1 MQFARNHRSQDR
13 SSSRKNGFVLSGLL
27 GCLLLFFAV
36 AAAAAQSVAP
46 RSIRVVMDDNYP
58 PFVFRNSEGRLQGIL
73 IDQWRLWERQSGI
86 EAQISAMDWNEAM
99 RRMRAGEFD
108 VIDTI
113 FSTAERDAWLDFTQ
127 PYARLDVP
135 IFFEENI
142 SGIADLASLKGFAV
156 AAKAG
161 DAAVDLLVA
170 NGVTT
175 VLLFSNYESIVTA
188 AAAHKINV
196 FVVDKPPA
204 LYYLN
209 KLQISSRFRYSPAI
223 HVGKF
228 HRAVRQGERATL
240 RLVEDGFAR
249 IDAADLKRVEE
260 KWYGSSI
267 QGAGYLQYL
276 GYGAAI
282 LFVLILSL
290 AFWNRTLSRVVS
302 RRTAALR
309 DSESRLRAILE
320 AEPEGVQIVAPDGQL
335 LEMNPAGLAM
345 LEAASL
351 QQAQQ
356 RPLQEF
362 VLPEHRSAFRG
373 LHDRVLRGE
382 NGTLEFEI
390 EGLLGARRW
399 LATHAT
405 ALRDAAGNV
414 ATLLGVTQ
422 DITERKKVEALT
434 AGQMRVLEM
443 IAADAPLVDTLDVLL
458 RIIEAQSPDML
469 CSVLLVD
476 ADNRVRHCAAPTLPN
491 EFTQAIDGAPV
502 GPKAGS
508 CGTAAFRRERVFVA
522 DIVHD
527 PLWEDYRHLA
537 APHGLRACWSTP
549 IFDPQNK
556 VLGTFAIYY
565 RRPGLPQER
574 HLRLIESTSH
584 TATICLNRHRTKQAL
599 RESEERFRQVV
610 ENIAGVYWMT
620 DVAKNHMLYVSPSYE
635 NTWGRSCV
643 SLYQSPLGWLDAVH
657 PEDRHRVRQ
666 AVQKQTRGEYQE
678 EYRVLR
684 PDGTVRWIRDCAFPI
699 HDSNGKVY
707 RIAGVAEDI
716 TERLELEEQFRQSQ
730 KMEAMGGLAAG
741 IAHDFNNILS
751 VINGNAEL
759 ALQDVGVKHPAL
771 ASLNEILKAG
781 RRAKN
786 LVQQILTFTRLQQ
799 PQRQIIALGALVDE
813 TVAFL
818 RVTLPASVDL
828 SVVVAADTPNV
839 LVNATQI
846 QQVLLNIC
854 TNAWHAL
861 EGQAGRVE
869 VRLYSVLVDA
879 EAARRRADLQVGL
892 YACLSVRD
900 TGTGMDEATRKRI
913 FEPFFTTKPQGQ
925 GTGLGLS
932 VAHGIVS
939 SHNGAIVVA
948 SELGAGTTIQLYF
961 PAAAGPV
968 DAPVPVAEAV
978 SLQGRGQRILYV
990 DDEEPLVVL
999 TTRIFERLGYLVC
1012 GFTDAAAALAAF
1024 RADPDQ
1030 YDLVVTDFNMPGTSG
1045 LEVAGEIMS
1054 LRPDLPIVLTSGYVN
1069 DELVEQAR
1077 RAGIRHVIYKPSTA
1091 KEFCDAVQ
1099 RVLHEPQGLAPAGP
1113 DGVEL
1118 LPSA

>member
-1 MQFARNHRSQDR
+1 MQFARNHRLQDR
-13 SSSRKNGFVLSGLL
+13 GRPRRGKFALSRLL
-27 GCLLLFFAV
+27 LLLLFFVV
-36 AAAAAQSVAP
+36 AAAGAQSVPP

-58 PFVFRNSEGRLQGIL
+58 PFVFRDSEGGLQGIL
-73 IDQWRLWERQSGI
+73 IDQWRLWERQTGVR
-86 EAQISAMDWNEAM
+86 AQLSAMDWNEAV
-99 RRMRAGEFD
+99 RRMQAGEFD

-113 FSTAERDAWLDFTQ
+113 FRTDERAAWLDFAK
-127 PYARLDVP
+127 PYGRIDVP
-135 IFFEENI
+135 IFFDQNI
-142 SGIADLASLKGFAV
+142 SGITDLASLKGFAV

-161 DAAVDLLVA
+161 DAAVDLLRR

-175 VLLFSNYESIVTA
+175 VLLFNNYESIVTA
-188 AAAHKINV
+188 AAQHKVNV
-196 FVVDKPPA
+196 FVVDKPAA

-209 KLQISSRFRYSPAI
+209 KLQISSRFRYSAAI
-223 HVGKF
+223 NVGEF
-228 HRAVRQGERATL
+228 HRATRQGERDML
-240 RLVEDGFAR
+240 RMVERGFAR
-249 IDAADLKRVEE
+249 IDAADLKRIDE
-260 KWYGSSI
+260 KWYGASI
-267 QGAGYLQYL
+267 QGDDYFQYL
-276 GYGAAI
+276 GYGAVVVFA
-282 LFVLILSL
+282 LILSL
-290 AFWNRTLSRVVS
+290 LFWNRTLSQMVN

-309 DSESRLRAILE
+309 ESESRLRAILQ
-320 AEPEGVQIVAPDGQL
+320 AEPEGVQMVAPDGRL

-351 QQAQQ
+351 PQAQQ
-356 RPLQEF
+356 RKLAEF
-362 VLPEHRSAFRG
+362 VVPGHRSAFQD
-373 LHDRVLRGE
+373 LHDRLLRGE

-390 EGLLGARRW
+390 EGLQGTRRW

-405 ALRDAAGNV
+405 ALRDATGNV

-422 DITERKKVEALT
+422 DITERKQVEALT

-443 IAADAPLVDTLDVLL
+443 IAADAPLVDTLNLL
-458 RIIEAQSPDML
+458 LHVIEAQSPGML

-476 ADNRVRHCAAPTLPN
+476 ADNRVRHCAAPGLPKA
-491 EFTQAIDGAPV
+491 FTQAIDGSPI

-537 APHGLRACWSTP
+537 EPHGLRACWSTP

-565 RRPGLPQER
+565 KRPGLPQER

-620 DVAKNHMLYVSPSYE
+620 DVVKKRMLYVSPSYE
-635 NTWGRSCV
+635 KTWGRSCV
-643 SLYQSPLGWLDAVH
+643 SLHRSPHEWLEAVH
-657 PEDRHRVRQ
+657 PEDRKRVRQ
-666 AVQKQTRGEYQE
+666 AMSKQARGEYQE
-678 EYRVLR
+678 EYRVVR

-699 HDSNGKVY
+699 HDSSGEVY

-716 TERLELEEQFRQSQ
+716 TERRELEEQFRQSQ
-730 KMEAMGGLAAG
+730 KMEAMGALAAG

-759 ALQDVGVKHPAL
+759 ALQDVAARHPAL

-781 RRAKN
+781 CRARN

-799 PQRQIIALGALVDE
+799 PQRQVIALGPLVNE

-828 SVVVAADTPNV
+828 SVALAADAPNV
-839 LVNATQI
+839 LVNATQV
-846 QQVLLNIC
+846 QQVLLNLC

-861 EGQAGRVE
+861 EGEAGSIE
-869 VRLYSVLVDA
+869 VQLRSVPVDA
-879 EAARRRADLQVGL
+879 EMARRRTDLQVGL

-900 TGTGMDEATRKRI
+900 TGTGMDEATQNRI
-913 FEPFFTTKPQGQ
+913 FEPFFTTKSQGQ

-932 VAHGIVS
+932 VAHGIMS
-939 SHNGAIVVA
+939 SHQGAIVVA
-948 SELGAGTTIQLYF
+948 SELGTGTTIQLYF
-961 PAAAGPV
+961 PAADGPAA
-968 DAPVPVAEAV
+968 DLPAAEGPFEAPVPVAEVV
-978 SLQGRGQRILYV
+978 SPQGRGQRILYI

-999 TTRIFERLGYLVC
+999 TTRTFERLGYAVS
-1012 GFTDAAAALAAF
+1012 GFTEADAALAAF
-1024 RADPDQ
+1024 RAEPHQ
-1030 YDLVVTDFNMPGTSG
+1030 FDLAVTDFNMPGTSG
-1045 LEVAGEIMS
+1045 LEVAGKLMS
-1054 LRPDLPIVLTSGYVN
+1054 IRPDLPIVLTSGYVN
-1069 DELVEQAR
+1069 DDLVAKAHS
-1077 RAGIRHVIYKPSTA
+1077 AGIRHVIYKPSTV

-1099 RVLHEPQGLAPAGP
+1099 RVLHDPKE
-1113 DGVEL
+1113 VV
-1118 LPSA
+1118 PSG

>member
-1 MQFARNHRSQDR
+1 MQIARDHRLQDR
-13 SSSRKNGFVLSGLL
+13 DSSSKGRSACRSAL
-27 GCLLLFFAV
+27 GCLLVFFVVAV
-36 AAAAAQSVAP
+36 VGAQSVEP

-58 PFVFRNSEGRLQGIL
+58 PFVFRDSAGGLQGIL
-73 IDQWRLWERQSGI
+73 IDQWRLWERQTGI

-108 VIDTI
+108 VIDTV
-113 FSTAERDAWLDFTQ
+113 FNTDERELWLDFTK
-127 PYARLDVP
+127 PYVRLDVP
-135 IFFEENI
+135 IFFDQSI
-142 SGIADLASLKGFAV
+142 SGITDLASLKGFAV

-161 DAAVDLLVA
+161 DAAVDLLKE
-170 NGVTT
+170 NGVTS

-188 AAAHKINV
+188 AAEHKVNV

-209 KLQISSRFRYSPAI
+209 KLQISSRFRYSAPI
-223 HVGKF
+223 NVGAF

-240 RLVEDGFAR
+240 RIVEQGFAR
-249 IDAADLKRVEE
+249 IDAADLKRIEE
-260 KWYGSSI
+260 KWYGASI
-267 QGAGYLQYL
+267 QGGYLQYL
-276 GYGAAI
+276 VYGAVVVFA
-282 LFVLILSL
+282 LILGL
-290 AFWNRTLSRVVS
+290 AFWNRTLSQMVS

-309 DSESRLRAILE
+309 ESESRLRAILE
-320 AEPEGVQIVAPDGQL
+320 AEPEGVQIVASNGQL

-356 RPLQEF
+356 RPLGDF
-362 VLPEHRSAFRG
+362 VVPEHRGAFQD

-382 NGTLEFEI
+382 NGTLEFEV
-390 EGLLGARRW
+390 EGLHGARRW

-405 ALRDAAGNV
+405 PLRDAAGNV

-434 AGQMRVLEM
+434 AGQMRVMEM
-443 IAADAPLVDTLDVLL
+443 IAADAPLVDTLNVLL
-458 RIIEAQSPDML
+458 RGIEAQSPDML
-469 CSVLLVD
+469 CSVLLID
-476 ADNRVRHCAAPTLPN
+476 ADNRMRHCAAPTLPK
-491 EFTQAIDGAPV
+491 EFTQAIDGAPI
-502 GPKAGS
+502 GPNAGS

-527 PLWEDYRHLA
+527 PLWKDYRHLA

-565 RRPGLPQER
+565 KRPGLPQQS
-574 HLRLIESTSH
+574 HLRLIESTTH

-620 DVAKNHMLYVSPSYE
+620 DVAKKHMLYVSPSYE
-635 NTWGRSCV
+635 KTWGRSCV
-643 SLYQSPLGWLDAVH
+643 RLYQSPLEWLDAVH
-657 PEDRHRVRQ
+657 PEDRQRVRL
-666 AVQKQTRGEYQE
+666 AMSKQTRGGYQE

-684 PDGTVRWIRDCAFPI
+684 PDGTVRWVRDCAFPI
-699 HDSNGKVY
+699 HDANGQVY

-716 TERLELEEQFRQSQ
+716 TERRELEEQFRQSQ
-730 KMEAMGGLAAG
+730 KMEAMGALAAG

-759 ALQDVGVKHPAL
+759 ALQDIGANHPAL
-771 ASLNEILKAG
+771 TSVSEILKAG
-781 RRAKN
+781 RRARN

-799 PQRQIIALGALVDE
+799 PRRQVIALGALVDE

-828 SVVVAADTPNV
+828 SVVLAANTPNV
-839 LVNATQI
+839 LVNATQV

-861 EGQAGRVE
+861 EGQAGRIE
-869 VRLYSVLVDA
+869 VRLRSATVDA
-879 EAARRRADLQVGL
+879 EAARRRPDMKTGL
-892 YACLSVRD
+892 YACLSVLD
-900 TGTGMDEATRKRI
+900 TGTGMDDATQKRI
-913 FEPFFTTKPQGQ
+913 FEPFFTTKSQGQ

-932 VAHGIVS
+932 VAHGIMS
-939 SHNGAIVVA
+939 SHHGAIVVA
-948 SELGAGTTIQLYF
+948 SELGVGTTIQLYF

-968 DAPVPVAEAV
+968 DVPAPVADVV
-978 SLQGRGQRILYV
+978 SPQGRGQRILYV

-999 TTRIFERLGYLVC
+999 TTRTFERLGYVVS
-1012 GFTDAAAALAAF
+1012 GFTEADAALAAF
-1024 RADPDQ
+1024 RADPYQ
-1030 YDLVVTDFNMPGTSG
+1030 FDLAVTDFNMPGMSG
-1045 LEVAGEIMS
+1045 LDVAGKLMS
-1054 LRPDLPIVLTSGYVN
+1054 IRPDLPTVLTSGYIN
-1069 DELVEQAR
+1069 DDLVEKAR
-1077 RAGIRHVIYKPSTA
+1077 RAGIRHVIYKPSTV

-1099 RVLHEPQGLAPAGP
+1099 RVLHESQGAGP
-1113 DGVEL
+1113 GGVEL
-1118 LPSA
+1118 LPSE